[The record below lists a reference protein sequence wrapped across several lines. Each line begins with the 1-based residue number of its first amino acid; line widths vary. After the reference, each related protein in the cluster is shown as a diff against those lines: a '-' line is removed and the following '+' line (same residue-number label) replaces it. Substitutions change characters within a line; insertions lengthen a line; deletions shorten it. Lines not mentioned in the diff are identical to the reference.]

1 MITIRPALVRGRV
14 GRPGIRHGIP
24 AMLLALVAATSAW
37 GQGPRQVVLTRET
50 KDHPPSRADADPAGL
65 FRFEPTGLSLLRPYR
80 RGKIP
85 VLFVHGLWSNP
96 RSWSRMIEDL
106 EADPQIMDRF
116 QFWTYGYSTGDPI
129 LYSASLLRRDL
140 EEARRKFDPAGT
152 DAAFDRI
159 VVVGHSLGGL
169 LAKMMAQDSGDRLW
183 RITTS
188 DRPFEELAGDPDDLG
203 LFRRCLFFRPRP
215 EVRRVVFI
223 ATPHRGSRVDRGPL
237 QGLALRVVRVPDPL
251 RAAHDRLVARNGPAA
266 FREFVR
272 RGLPTSIDELGWES
286 PTVTGL
292 GELRLADGVV
302 AHSIIADLRDPPRA
316 GGGDGLVSYDSA
328 HLNGVASEALVS
340 AGHLCQAHPAVIR
353 EVRRILADHG
363 GR

>member
-1 MITIRPALVRGRV
+1 MQGRDGRLAIRRGFR
-14 GRPGIRHGIP
+14 
-24 AMLLALVAATSAW
+24 AMFLSLVAATSAW
-37 GQGPRQVVLTRET
+37 GQGPRQAVFSRET
-50 KDHPPSRADADPAGL
+50 KERSPSRADADPAGL

-85 VLFVHGLWSNP
+85 VLFVHGLWSGP
-96 RSWSRMIEDL
+96 WSWSRMIEDL
-106 EADPQIMDRF
+106 EADPEIKDRF

-140 EEARRKFDPAGT
+140 EEVRRKFDPAGT

-169 LAKMMAQDSGDRLW
+169 LAKMMVQDSGDRLW

-188 DRPFEELAGDPDDLG
+188 DRPFDELVGDPDDLG
-203 LFRRCLFFRPRP
+203 LFRRCLFFKPRP

-237 QGLALRVVRVPDPL
+237 QELALRVVRVPDPL
-251 RAAHDRLVARNGPAA
+251 RAAHDRLVARNGPGA

-272 RGLPTSIDELGWES
+272 RGLPTSIDELEWGS

-292 GELRLADGVV
+292 GELGLATGVE
-302 AHSIIADLRDPPRA
+302 AHSIVADLHEPPRV
-316 GGGDGLVSYDSA
+316 GGGDGLVSYESA
-328 HLNGVASEALVS
+328 TWTVS
-340 AGHLCQAHPAVIR
+340 CPRCSCPRATIARPTPP
-353 EVRRILADHG
+353 
-363 GR
+363 